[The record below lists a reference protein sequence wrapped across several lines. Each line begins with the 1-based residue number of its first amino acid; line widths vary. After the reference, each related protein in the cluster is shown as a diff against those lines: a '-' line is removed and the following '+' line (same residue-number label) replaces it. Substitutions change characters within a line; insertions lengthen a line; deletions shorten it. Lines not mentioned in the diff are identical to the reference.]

1 MRYKNSRTG
10 AVIDSSFK
18 ISGDDWIRVD
28 EQPVKNSIVSDK
40 MQTVVET
47 EKEDATSGVS
57 DDLADVTKKEIMQEL
72 DAMGIKYD
80 SRAKKQELYDLM
92 NGE

>member
-1 MRYKNSRTG
+1 MRYKNSKTG

-18 ISGDDWIRVD
+18 ISGGDWIRID
-28 EQPVKNSIVSDK
+28 GQPVENSIVSEK
-40 MQTVVET
+40 PQTAVET
-47 EKEDATSGVS
+47 EKEDATSGAS

-92 NGE
+92 TGE

>member
-18 ISGDDWIRVD
+18 ISGGDWIRVD